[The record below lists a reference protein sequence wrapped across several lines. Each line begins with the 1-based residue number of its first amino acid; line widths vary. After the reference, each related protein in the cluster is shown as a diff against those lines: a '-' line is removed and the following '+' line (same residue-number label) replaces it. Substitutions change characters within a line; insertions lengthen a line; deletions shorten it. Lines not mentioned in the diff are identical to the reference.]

1 MRPRTYYLAA
11 IASLILI
18 VLWLHLALLA
28 EGGLASIAFVLIS
41 ANLWWLM
48 PAFGLFAAAYILRAI
63 RWWLLLRPFR
73 VKGNPATLF
82 PMLVGGIFLTY
93 VVPLRAG
100 DIATPYWLRE
110 KTGTRFTAGLAS
122 ILLARFLD
130 FASLTLIVV
139 VGAILVFGGI
149 QLAYS
154 RLLAGALV
162 AGAFIVFFLLIRSE
176 RFVGFLSKVLG
187 RLFKPSERLRQE
199 VPAFVENAA
208 SDLHTSIASWNT
220 GLAFLTSV
228 PLWLLETAKLTFLGL
243 ALGVDIPL
251 PLSCFVAS
259 TSYVGG
265 HLAAVLIP
273 AGIGIFLIQAI
284 TLSAWLSLAGV
295 PTSVVASVALL
306 DGLVYVIGLTV
317 TGVPS
322 IAAMGR
328 GYRQLQQDQEQQATT
343 EGGQEAKPGAPTV
356 S

>member
-1 MRPRTYYLAA
+1 MRPRTYYMVA
-11 IASLILI
+11 IVSLLLI
-18 VLWLHLALLA
+18 VLWLHIALLP
-28 EGGLASIAFVLIS
+28 EGGLISIATVLIS
-41 ANLWWLM
+41 ANLWWLL
-48 PAFGLFAAAYILRAI
+48 PAFGLFAVAYVLRAI
-63 RWWLLLRPFR
+63 RWWLLLRPFQ

-100 DIATPYWLRE
+100 DVASPYWLRE
-110 KTGTRFTAGLAS
+110 RTGTRFTAGLAS

-139 VGAILVFGGI
+139 LGAILVFGGVE
-149 QLAYS
+149 LAYS
-154 RLLAGALV
+154 RLLLGALV
-162 AGAFIVFFLLIRSE
+162 AGAFVAFFLLIRSE
-176 RFVGFLSKVLG
+176 RFVNFLTRVLS

-208 SDLHTSIASWNT
+208 KDLHTSIASWNT

-243 ALGVDIPL
+243 ALGVDIPI

-273 AGIGIFLIQAI
+273 AGIGIFVIQAF
-284 TLSAWLSLAGV
+284 TLSGWLSMAGI
-295 PTSVVASVALL
+295 SVAASVALL
-306 DGLVYVIGLTV
+306 DGLIYVSGLTI

-328 GYRQLQQDQEQQATT
+328 GYRELQSPQEEESREPQT
-343 EGGQEAKPGAPTV
+343 
-356 S
+356 